1 MNGFDTEFKDLRDF
15 ILKIT
20 YRIWEEG
27 GIDRIRDYY
36 NEATPLKTP
45 LNVTHSS
52 EEVVRSTRETLQ
64 IFPDRQLYGEDVI
77 GVENPVGTYYSSH
90 RILSTMT
97 HEGDGM
103 FGSPTGKKVV
113 TRTIADCVCRKDQVV
128 DEWLVRD
135 QSAIVLQVGLDPET
149 FGKKLAQVDRA
160 SGAPVP
166 EPEALV
172 ARWTGPPDSGQI
184 QGDVKRIADSYQ
196 AVWEAGDFGA
206 LNDTHDRACQGFA
219 PGGELLY
226 GRDGLV
232 DFLTGMRAAIPDGA
246 YRVHHWIEERENE
259 KNLRIA
265 LRWSV
270 AGTHSGIGRFGLP
283 TGSPVVILAMSHFEL
298 QHGFVVREYHGI
310 DELSIWTQIAANKG
324 SEL

>member
-36 NEATPLKTP
+36 GETAPFKTG
-45 LNVTHSS
+45 LNFTNSV
-52 EEVVRSTRETLQ
+52 EDVVRSTRETLQ
-64 IFPDRQLYGEDVI
+64 MFPDRQLYGEDVI
-77 GVENPVGTYYSSH
+77 GAENPMGTYYSSH

-97 HEGDGM
+97 HEGDGT
-103 FGSPTGKKVV
+103 FGPPTGKKVV
-113 TRTIADCVCRKDQVV
+113 TRTIADCICRENQVV

-135 QSAIVLQVGLDPET
+135 QSAILFQLGVDPET
-149 FGKKLAQVDRA
+149 FGEKLAQADRT
-160 SGAPVP
+160 GGIPVADP
-166 EPEALV
+166 ETLV
-172 ARWTGPPDSGQI
+172 ARWTGPPDSGPI
-184 QGDVKRIADSYQ
+184 QGNAKRIADSYQ

-206 LNDTHDRACQGFA
+206 LIDTHDRAYQGFA

-232 DFLTGMRAAIPDGA
+232 NFLTGIRAAITDTV
-246 YRVHHWIEERENE
+246 YQVHHWIEQRENE
-259 KNLRIA
+259 KNPRIA

-270 AGTHSGIGRFGLP
+270 AGTHSGVGRFGSP
-283 TGSPVVILAMSHFEL
+283 TGSPVVILAMSHLEL
-298 QHGFVVREYHGI
+298 QHGLVVREYHGI

-324 SEL
+324 

>member
-36 NEATPLKTP
+36 GETAPFKTG
-45 LNVTHSS
+45 LNVTNSV
-52 EEVVRSTRETLQ
+52 EDVVRSTRETLQ
-64 IFPDRQLYGEDVI
+64 MFPDRQLYGEDVI
-77 GVENPVGTYYSSH
+77 GAENPVGTYYSSH

-97 HEGDGM
+97 HEGDGT
-103 FGSPTGKKVV
+103 FGPPTGKKVV
-113 TRTIADCVCRKDQVV
+113 TRTIADCICRENQVV

-135 QSAIVLQVGLDPET
+135 QSAILLQLGVDPET
-149 FGKKLAQVDRA
+149 FGEKLAQADRT
-160 SGAPVP
+160 GGIPVAD
-166 EPEALV
+166 PEALV
-172 ARWTGPPDSGQI
+172 ARWTGPPDSGPI
-184 QGDVKRIADSYQ
+184 QGTAKRIADSYQ

-206 LNDTHDRACQGFA
+206 LIDTHDRAYQGFA

-232 DFLTGMRAAIPDGA
+232 NFLTGIRAAITDTV
-246 YRVHHWIEERENE
+246 YQVHHWIEQRENE
-259 KNLRIA
+259 KNPRIA

-270 AGTHSGIGRFGLP
+270 AGTHSGVGRFGSP
-283 TGSPVVILAMSHFEL
+283 TGSPVVILAMSHLEL
-298 QHGFVVREYHGI
+298 QHGLVVREYHGI

-324 SEL
+324 

>member
-36 NEATPLKTP
+36 GESAPFKTP
-45 LNVTHSS
+45 LNVTNSV
-52 EEVVRSTRETLQ
+52 EDVVRSTRETLQ
-64 IFPDRQLYGEDVI
+64 MFPDRQLYGEDVI
-77 GVENPVGTYYSSH
+77 GAENPVGTFYSSH

-97 HEGDGM
+97 HEGDGV
-103 FGSPTGKKVV
+103 FGSPTGRKVV
-113 TRTIADCVCRKDQVV
+113 TRTIADCICRENQVV

-135 QSAIVLQVGLDPET
+135 QSAILLHIGEDPKS
-149 FGKKLAQVDRA
+149 FGEKLAQADRA
-160 SGAPVP
+160 GGISVP

-172 ARWTGPPDSGQI
+172 ARWTGPPDSGPI
-184 QGDVKRIADSYQ
+184 QGNAKRIADSYE
-196 AVWEAGDFGA
+196 AAWEAGEFDA
-206 LNDTHDRACQGFA
+206 LIDTHDRAYQGFA

-232 DFLTGMRAAIPDGA
+232 NFLTGIRAAITDTV
-246 YRVHHWIEERENE
+246 YQVHHWIEQRENE
-259 KNLRIA
+259 KNPRIA

-270 AGTHSGIGRFGLP
+270 AGTHSGVGRFGSP
-283 TGSPVVILAMSHFEL
+283 TGSPVVILAMSHLEL
-298 QHGFVVREYHGI
+298 QHGLVVREYHGI

-324 SEL
+324 

>member
-1 MNGFDTEFKDLRDF
+1 MNGFDAEFKDLRDF

-36 NEATPLKTP
+36 GESTPLKTP
-45 LNVTHSS
+45 LNVTNSA
-52 EEVVRSTRETLQ
+52 EDVVRSTREMLQ
-64 IFPDRQLYGEDVI
+64 MFPDRQLYGEDVI
-77 GVENPVGTYYSSH
+77 GAENPVGTYYSSH

-97 HEGDGM
+97 HEGDGV

-113 TRTIADCVCRKDQVV
+113 TRTIADCICRQNQVV

-135 QSAIVLQVGLDPET
+135 QSAILLQLGVDPET
-149 FGKKLAQVDRA
+149 FGEKLAQADRT
-160 SGAPVP
+160 GGIPVADP
-166 EPEALV
+166 EVLV
-172 ARWTGPPDSGQI
+172 ARWTGPPDSGPI
-184 QGDVKRIADSYQ
+184 QGNAKRIADSYQ

-206 LNDTHDRACQGFA
+206 LIDTHDRACQGFA

-232 DFLTGMRAAIPDGA
+232 DFLTGVKAAITDTV
-246 YRVHHWIEERENE
+246 YQVHHWIEQRENE
-259 KNLRIA
+259 KNPRIA

-270 AGTHSGIGRFGLP
+270 AGTHSGVGRFGSP
-283 TGSPVVILAMSHFEL
+283 TGSPVVILAMSHLEL
-298 QHGFVVREYHGI
+298 QHGLVVREYHGI
-310 DELSIWTQIAANKG
+310 DELSIWTQIAANRG
-324 SEL
+324 

>member
-1 MNGFDTEFKDLRDF
+1 MHGFDTEFKDLRDF

-36 NEATPLKTP
+36 SESAPFKTP
-45 LNVTHSS
+45 LNVTNSV
-52 EEVVRSTRETLQ
+52 EDVVRSTRETLQ
-64 IFPDRQLYGEDVI
+64 MFPDRQLYGEDVI
-77 GVENPVGTYYSSH
+77 GAENPVGTFYSSH

-97 HEGDGM
+97 HEGDGV
-103 FGSPTGKKVV
+103 FGLPTGKKVV
-113 TRTIADCVCRKDQVV
+113 TRTIADCICRENQVV

-135 QSAIVLQVGLDPET
+135 QSAILLQLGMDPET
-149 FGKKLAQVDRA
+149 FGEKLAQADRA
-160 SGAPVP
+160 GGIPVA

-172 ARWTGPPDSGQI
+172 ARWTGPPDSGPI
-184 QGDVKRIADSYQ
+184 QGNAKRIADSYQ

-206 LNDTHDRACQGFA
+206 LIDTHDRAYQGFA

-232 DFLTGMRAAIPDGA
+232 DFLTRMRAAIADTV
-246 YRVHHWIEERENE
+246 YQVHHWIEQRENE
-259 KNLRIA
+259 KNSRIA

-270 AGTHSGIGRFGLP
+270 AGTHSGVGRFGSP
-283 TGSPVVILAMSHFEL
+283 TGSPVVILAMSHLEL
-298 QHGFVVREYHGI
+298 QQGLVVREYHGI

-324 SEL
+324 

>member
-36 NEATPLKTP
+36 NESTPLKAP
-45 LNVTHSS
+45 LNVMHSA
-52 EEVVRSTRETLQ
+52 EEMVQSTRETLQ

-77 GVENPVGTYYSSH
+77 GVENPAGTYYSSH

-113 TRTIADCVCRKDQVV
+113 TRTIADCVCRENQVV

-135 QSAIVLQVGLDPET
+135 QSAIVLQLGLDPET
-149 FGKKLAQVDRA
+149 FGAQLAQADRA
-160 SGAPVP
+160 SGTPAP

-172 ARWTGPPDSGQI
+172 ARWTGPPDSGLI
-184 QGDVKRIADSYQ
+184 QGDAKRIADSYQ

-219 PGGELLY
+219 PGGEALY
-226 GRDGLV
+226 GRDGLA
-232 DFLTGMRAAIPDGA
+232 DFLTGMRAAIPDGV

-259 KNLRIA
+259 KNPRIA

-270 AGTHSGIGRFGLP
+270 AGTHSGMGRFGSP
-283 TGSPVVILAMSHFEL
+283 TGSPVVILGISHLEL
-298 QHGFVVREYHGI
+298 QYGSVVREYQGI
-310 DELSIWTQIAANKG
+310 DELSIWTQIAANK
-324 SEL
+324 

>member
-36 NEATPLKTP
+36 GETAPFKTG
-45 LNVTHSS
+45 LNVTNSV
-52 EEVVRSTRETLQ
+52 EDVVRSTRETLQ
-64 IFPDRQLYGEDVI
+64 MFPDRQLYGEDVI
-77 GVENPVGTYYSSH
+77 GAENPVGTYYSSH

-97 HEGDGM
+97 HEGDGA
-103 FGSPTGKKVV
+103 FGPPTGKKVV
-113 TRTIADCVCRKDQVV
+113 TRTIADCICRENQVV

-135 QSAIVLQVGLDPET
+135 QSAILLQLGVDPET
-149 FGKKLAQVDRA
+149 FGEKLAQADRT
-160 SGAPVP
+160 GGIPVAD
-166 EPEALV
+166 PEALV
-172 ARWTGPPDSGQI
+172 ARWTGSPDSGPI
-184 QGDVKRIADSYQ
+184 QGTAKRIADSYQ

-206 LNDTHDRACQGFA
+206 LIDTHDRAYQGFA

-232 DFLTGMRAAIPDGA
+232 NFLTGIRAAITDTV
-246 YRVHHWIEERENE
+246 YQVHHWIEQRENE
-259 KNLRIA
+259 KNPRIA

-270 AGTHSGIGRFGLP
+270 AGTHLGVGRFGSP
-283 TGSPVVILAMSHFEL
+283 TGSPVVILAMSHLEL
-298 QHGFVVREYHGI
+298 QHGLVVREYHGI

-324 SEL
+324 